1 MASLLS
7 SSLSE
12 RLNLWER
19 LGPSVGEVWS
29 VRASAPGED
38 ALGGAGFE
46 GTPGL
51 CVLSWIGGGG
61 GWRIAGRRWRCD
73 GFACLET
80 LVGRLTSA
88 TPFLALLVSWPVAG
102 PLGLLE
108 DAGDLTA
115 ADITYDWSNPLST
128 FSIPGCLVSDL
139 RQTTIWTSEQK
150 LELKKEHLEM
160 EDKKIV
166 NMTSAWWVI
175 KITYLLTAMDLTCMF
190 MQFGIVPYLA
200 TNLGLDAIGF
210 GYLQTFFGILQLLG
224 SPIFGRFADQFGTRA
239 ALILSYLAGSLCFLL
254 LSVSFSVPLLFLSRV
269 PGIFMH
275 GLPGAQMVIT
285 DLTTPAKRADG
296 LGKLGLCFGIGV
308 IFGSSLG
315 GILTTKFGV
324 GVSCYVAVA
333 GYLAC
338 ALMALLCIPSQTKP
352 QSKRNEA
359 QQGTSQ
365 SSSVFSFQEI
375 IRLLTLPGVMD
386 VFLIKV
392 LSVFPTGVFLI
403 MLSII
408 SIDFFGLEVAHAG
421 YLMSYS
427 GILQM
432 VVQGLIIGRLTSRYT
447 ERSLLMLSV
456 IVLCGVGIAMVLMTN
471 VFHYCL
477 IVPPMVF
484 SFSVIGVIT
493 DIILTK
499 SVPVSDTGAM
509 LGISASVTPLVRTF
523 GPTIGGFLYRQF
535 GVSSFGYLQLMVNVP
550 LFFYLLK
557 KKIPQKEEKT
567 Q

>member
-1 MASLLS
+1 
-7 SSLSE
+7 
-12 RLNLWER
+12 
-19 LGPSVGEVWS
+19 
-29 VRASAPGED
+29 
-38 ALGGAGFE
+38 
-46 GTPGL
+46 
-51 CVLSWIGGGG
+51 
-61 GWRIAGRRWRCD
+61 
-73 GFACLET
+73 
-80 LVGRLTSA
+80 
-88 TPFLALLVSWPVAG
+88 
-102 PLGLLE
+102 
-108 DAGDLTA
+108 
-115 ADITYDWSNPLST
+115 
-128 FSIPGCLVSDL
+128 
-139 RQTTIWTSEQK
+139 
-150 LELKKEHLEM
+150 M

-166 NMTSAWWVI
+166 KRTSAWWVI

-224 SPIFGRFADQFGTRA
+224 GPIFGRFADQFGTRA
-239 ALILSYLAGSLCFLL
+239 ALTLSYLAGSLCFLL
-254 LSVSFSVPLLFLSRV
+254 LSVSISVPLLFLSRV
-269 PGIFMH
+269 PGIFIH
-275 GLPGAQMVIT
+275 GLPGAQMVVT
-285 DLTTPAKRADG
+285 DLTTPAKRADA

-308 IFGSSLG
+308 IIGSSLG

-324 GVSCYVAVA
+324 AVPCYVAVA

-338 ALMALLCIPSQTKP
+338 TLMALLCIPSQTKP

-365 SSSVFSFQEI
+365 SSSVFSLQEI

-432 VVQGLIIGRLTSRYT
+432 V
-447 ERSLLMLSV
+447 
-456 IVLCGVGIAMVLMTN
+456 LMTN

-484 SFSVIGVIT
+484 SFSVVGVIT

-509 LGISASVTPLVRTF
+509 LGISASVTPLIRTF
-523 GPTIGGFLYRQF
+523 GPTMGGFLYRQF
-535 GVSSFGYLQLMVNVP
+535 GVSSFGYLQLIVNVS
-550 LFFYLLK
+550 LAFYLLK

>member
-1 MASLLS
+1 
-7 SSLSE
+7 
-12 RLNLWER
+12 
-19 LGPSVGEVWS
+19 
-29 VRASAPGED
+29 
-38 ALGGAGFE
+38 
-46 GTPGL
+46 
-51 CVLSWIGGGG
+51 
-61 GWRIAGRRWRCD
+61 
-73 GFACLET
+73 
-80 LVGRLTSA
+80 
-88 TPFLALLVSWPVAG
+88 
-102 PLGLLE
+102 
-108 DAGDLTA
+108 
-115 ADITYDWSNPLST
+115 
-128 FSIPGCLVSDL
+128 
-139 RQTTIWTSEQK
+139 
-150 LELKKEHLEM
+150 M

-166 NMTSAWWVI
+166 KRTSAWWVI

-224 SPIFGRFADQFGTRA
+224 GPIFGRFADQFGTRA
-239 ALILSYLAGSLCFLL
+239 ALTLSYLAGSLCFLL
-254 LSVSFSVPLLFLSRV
+254 LSVSISVPLLFLSRV
-269 PGIFMH
+269 PGIFIH
-275 GLPGAQMVIT
+275 GLPGAQMVVT
-285 DLTTPAKRADG
+285 DLTTPAKRADA

-308 IFGSSLG
+308 IIGSSLG

-324 GVSCYVAVA
+324 AVPCYVAVA

-338 ALMALLCIPSQTKP
+338 TLMALLCIPSQTKP

-359 QQGTSQ
+359 QQ
-365 SSSVFSFQEI
+365 
-375 IRLLTLPGVMD
+375 
-386 VFLIKV
+386 
-392 LSVFPTGVFLI
+392 GVFLI

-447 ERSLLMLSV
+447 EQSLLMLSV
-456 IVLCGVGIAMVLMTN
+456 IVSCGVGIAMVLMTN

-484 SFSVIGVIT
+484 SFSVVGVIT

-509 LGISASVTPLVRTF
+509 LGISASVTPLIRTF
-523 GPTIGGFLYRQF
+523 GPTMGGFLYRQF
-535 GVSSFGYLQLMVNVP
+535 GVSSFGYLQLIVNVS
-550 LFFYLLK
+550 LAFYLLK

>member
-1 MASLLS
+1 
-7 SSLSE
+7 
-12 RLNLWER
+12 
-19 LGPSVGEVWS
+19 
-29 VRASAPGED
+29 
-38 ALGGAGFE
+38 
-46 GTPGL
+46 
-51 CVLSWIGGGG
+51 
-61 GWRIAGRRWRCD
+61 
-73 GFACLET
+73 
-80 LVGRLTSA
+80 
-88 TPFLALLVSWPVAG
+88 
-102 PLGLLE
+102 
-108 DAGDLTA
+108 
-115 ADITYDWSNPLST
+115 
-128 FSIPGCLVSDL
+128 
-139 RQTTIWTSEQK
+139 
-150 LELKKEHLEM
+150 M

-175 KITYLLTAMDLTCMF
+175 KITYFLTAMDLTCMF

-224 SPIFGRFADQFGTRA
+224 SPIFGRFADRFGTRA
-239 ALILSYLAGSLCFLL
+239 ALTLSYLAGSLCFLL

-269 PGIFMH
+269 PGIFIH

-285 DLTTPAKRADG
+285 DLTTPAKRADA
-296 LGKLGLCFGIGV
+296 LGKLGLCFGTGV
-308 IFGSSLG
+308 ILGSSLG

-324 GVSCYVAVA
+324 AVPCYVAVA

-338 ALMALLCIPSQTKP
+338 ALMGLLCIPSQTKP

-359 QQGTSQ
+359 QRGTSK

-432 VVQGLIIGRLTSRYT
+432 V
-447 ERSLLMLSV
+447 
-456 IVLCGVGIAMVLMTN
+456 LMTN

-477 IVPPMVF
+477 IVPPMAF
-484 SFSVIGVIT
+484 SFSVVGVIT

-509 LGISASVTPLVRTF
+509 LGISASVTPLIRTF

-557 KKIPQKEEKT
+557 KKIPH
-567 Q
+567 

>member
-1 MASLLS
+1 MNIGNF
-7 SSLSE
+7 SE
-12 RLNLWER
+12 
-19 LGPSVGEVWS
+19 
-29 VRASAPGED
+29 
-38 ALGGAGFE
+38 
-46 GTPGL
+46 
-51 CVLSWIGGGG
+51 
-61 GWRIAGRRWRCD
+61 
-73 GFACLET
+73 
-80 LVGRLTSA
+80 
-88 TPFLALLVSWPVAG
+88 
-102 PLGLLE
+102 
-108 DAGDLTA
+108 
-115 ADITYDWSNPLST
+115 
-128 FSIPGCLVSDL
+128 
-139 RQTTIWTSEQK
+139 SEQK
-150 LELKKEHLEM
+150 LELKEESLQM

-166 NMTSAWWVI
+166 NMTTAIWVI
-175 KITYLLTAMDLTCMF
+175 KITYFLTALDLTCMF

-224 SPIFGRFADQFGTRA
+224 GPIFGRFADQFGTRA
-239 ALILSYLAGSLCFLL
+239 ALTLSYLAGSLCFLL
-254 LSVSFSVPLLFLSRV
+254 LSVSISVPLLFLSRV
-269 PGIFMH
+269 PGIFIH

-285 DLTTPAKRADG
+285 DLTTPAKRADA

-308 IFGSSLG
+308 ILGSSLG

-324 GVSCYVAVA
+324 GVPCYVAVA

-352 QSKRNEA
+352 QSKKKEA

-365 SSSVFSFQEI
+365 PSSVFSLQEI

-408 SIDFFGLEVAHAG
+408 SIDFFGLEVVHAG

-432 VVQGLIIGRLTSRYT
+432 VIQGLVIGRLTSRYT
-447 ERSLLMLSV
+447 EQSLLMLSV
-456 IVLCGVGIAMVLMTN
+456 IVLCGVGIAMALMTN

-484 SFSVIGVIT
+484 SFSVVGVIT

-509 LGISASVTPLVRTF
+509 LGISASVTPLIRTF

-535 GVSSFGYLQLMVNVP
+535 GVSSFGYLQLMVNAS

-557 KKIPQKEEKT
+557 KKIPQKEEKA